1 MKELKGT
8 EKQVKWAEDIRRR
21 YLEFLE
27 EVRTND
33 PKNKPNHITSLKT
46 VLGIDRIEKEM
57 DSKRTRKRFKMRKL
71 EGEEKEKAEADYE
84 EFISTYDEVLKQ
96 KIEEKIANDLAQ
108 DSASFWIDKYKW
120 IV

>member
-1 MKELKGT
+1 MIELKGT
-8 EKQVKWAEDIRRR
+8 EKQVKWAEGIRRR

-33 PKNKPNHITSLKT
+33 PKSNPNHITSLKT

-57 DSKRTRKRFKMRKL
+57 DWKRSSKRLKMRKL
-71 EGEEKEKAEADYE
+71 KGEEKEKAEADFNEY
-84 EFISTYDEVLKQ
+84 ISTYDQVLRQ
-96 KIEEKIANDLAQ
+96 RIEEKIANDLAQ
-108 DSASFWIDKYKW
+108 EDASFWIDKYKW